1 MAPDATDALA
11 VREKVNKFLKAACSG
26 DIELFKKLAKQL
38 DDGKGLAGTVA
49 DVKDGN
55 KRGALIFAAREG
67 KIELCKYLV
76 EELKVDVNEK
86 DDEGETP
93 LLHAARE
100 GHTATVR
107 YLIEQ
112 GADPAIPS
120 ASGATALHHAAGN
133 GHIELV
139 KLLLSKG
146 VDVDLQSEAGTPLVW
161 AAGFG
166 QEKVVK
172 VLLEHHANA
181 GADVN
186 VRTGD
191 ATPLLIAAHNG
202 SAGVINCLLQAGA
215 DPNAAEEDG
224 TKPIQVAA
232 ASGSREAVE
241 ALLPVTE
248 RIQSVPEWSVDGVIE
263 FVQSEYK
270 REQERAEAGRKA
282 NKSREP
288 IIPKKD
294 LPEVSPEA
302 KKRAADAKVRG
313 DEAFKRNDF
322 ATAIDA
328 YTQAID
334 FDPTD
339 GTLFSNRSLCWLRL
353 GQAERALS
361 DARAC
366 RELKPDWAKGC
377 YREGAALRLLQ
388 ACPSSSGRFE
398 EAANAFYEG
407 VQINP
412 DNMELVTAFREAVEA
427 GRKVHAT
434 DKFNSPFVKNGS
446 GVWFA
451 ERLSP
456 LLKLVTPEAKKK
468 AADAKAKGDEAFKRN
483 DFPRV
488 INAYAQA
495 INFDPTD
502 GTLFSNRGL
511 CWLRLGQV
519 ESALTD
525 AKACKR
531 LGQDLAKAYYRE
543 VQQNTGNLYSMTSD
557 CAKLKITGRFA
568 LSREEKDP
576 FFMKIGGRTNDDFL
590 FDSSLQTRTYFKRDV
605 KANNHGN
612 WKNLQLAI
620 R

>member
-76 EELKVDVNEK
+76 EELKVDANEK

-100 GHTATVR
+100 GHTATVQ

-133 GHIELV
+133 GHVELV

-146 VDVDLQSEAGTPLVW
+146 VDVDLQSEAGTPLMW

-172 VLLEHHANA
+172 VLLEHHANVHAQTKDENNVCPLVSAVATDSLPCVELLAKA

-241 ALLPVTE
+241 ALLTVTE

-302 KKRAADAKVRG
+302 KKRAADAKARG

-366 RELKPDWAKGC
+366 RELRPDWAKGC

-388 ACPSSSGRFE
+388 RFE

-434 DKFNSPFVKNGS
+434 NKFNSP
-446 GVWFA
+446 
-451 ERLSP
+451 
-456 LLKLVTPEAKKK
+456 
-468 AADAKAKGDEAFKRN
+468 
-483 DFPRV
+483 
-488 INAYAQA
+488 
-495 INFDPTD
+495 
-502 GTLFSNRGL
+502 
-511 CWLRLGQV
+511 
-519 ESALTD
+519 
-525 AKACKR
+525 
-531 LGQDLAKAYYRE
+531 
-543 VQQNTGNLYSMTSD
+543 
-557 CAKLKITGRFA
+557 
-568 LSREEKDP
+568 
-576 FFMKIGGRTNDDFL
+576 
-590 FDSSLQTRTYFKRDV
+590 SSLS
-605 KANNHGN
+605 
-612 WKNLQLAI
+612 
-620 R
+620 

>member
-1 MAPDATDALA
+1 MPSVYSRLNFFYAT
-11 VREKVNKFLKAACSG
+11 
-26 DIELFKKLAKQL
+26 IQ
-38 DDGKGLAGTVA
+38 
-49 DVKDGN
+49 
-55 KRGALIFAAREG
+55 
-67 KIELCKYLV
+67 
-76 EELKVDVNEK
+76 
-86 DDEGETP
+86 
-93 LLHAARE
+93 
-100 GHTATVR
+100 
-107 YLIEQ
+107 
-112 GADPAIPS
+112 
-120 ASGATALHHAAGN
+120 
-133 GHIELV
+133 
-139 KLLLSKG
+139 
-146 VDVDLQSEAGTPLVW
+146 
-161 AAGFG
+161 
-166 QEKVVK
+166 
-172 VLLEHHANA
+172 A

-288 IIPKKD
+288 IIPKRD

-302 KKRAADAKVRG
+302 KKRAADAKARG

-366 RELKPDWAKGC
+366 RELRPDWAKGC

-388 ACPSSSGRFE
+388 RFE

-412 DNMELVTAFREAVEA
+412 INMELVTAFREAVEA

-434 DKFNSPFVKNGS
+434 NKFNSP
-446 GVWFA
+446 
-451 ERLSP
+451 
-456 LLKLVTPEAKKK
+456 
-468 AADAKAKGDEAFKRN
+468 
-483 DFPRV
+483 
-488 INAYAQA
+488 
-495 INFDPTD
+495 
-502 GTLFSNRGL
+502 
-511 CWLRLGQV
+511 
-519 ESALTD
+519 
-525 AKACKR
+525 
-531 LGQDLAKAYYRE
+531 
-543 VQQNTGNLYSMTSD
+543 
-557 CAKLKITGRFA
+557 
-568 LSREEKDP
+568 
-576 FFMKIGGRTNDDFL
+576 
-590 FDSSLQTRTYFKRDV
+590 SSLS
-605 KANNHGN
+605 
-612 WKNLQLAI
+612 
-620 R
+620 